1 MFAVSSPAMYSM
13 LLDLQKYSR
22 AVSAY
27 PFGDSVHLHVI
38 DTSFTINDL
47 EVYLNGKGQTGYEI
61 KEIKAGIEDC
71 FMFLMEKHHAHV

>member
-1 MFAVSSPAMYSM
+1 MYSM

-38 DTSFTINDL
+38 DTSFTIKDL
-47 EVYLNGKGQTGYEI
+47 EVYLIGKGQKGYEI
-61 KEIKAGIEDC
+61 KTIHAGIEDC
-71 FMFLMEKHHAHV
+71 FMYLMEKHHAHV